1 MYARVFTSAADARA
15 DHLGGLLVRPRMRC
29 DRGARPSH
37 RFLMRN
43 SPPRGEIS
51 VPGAAFTHVLFARL
65 ESIAQDESEH
75 GLRRAP
81 SLRRPGAA
89 AGAVGGLYV
98 AGVR

>member
-1 MYARVFTSAADARA
+1 
-15 DHLGGLLVRPRMRC
+15 
-29 DRGARPSH
+29 
-37 RFLMRN
+37 MRN

-81 SLRRPGAA
+81 SL
-89 AGAVGGLYV
+89 GGQALQS
-98 AGVR
+98 ALLCGIKCEWSHT